1 MDLGTAMGL
10 LAGLLCIVWSIA
22 SAPGGAGFIHI
33 PAMLITLGGMTA
45 ATFIHFT
52 LKQMIGLF
60 SVFKKTLFCKQL
72 VEQELI
78 QKVVNYAAINRRDGA
93 LALEKQLSDAGDSF
107 LVTAL
112 RMVID
117 GQQPEVI
124 EEQLGME
131 IQYLQER
138 HADGKRMLEFMGSAA
153 PAWGM
158 IGTLIGL
165 IQMLRAL
172 DNPSNIGQGMAIALL
187 TTFYGAFMA
196 NLVFLPMAGKLGI
209 RSKKEAT
216 LRQMISEAAMAL
228 ARGDSPTAVRER
240 MQTFVSAKQR
250 GEFKPRI

>member
-1 MDLGTAMGL
+1 
-10 LAGLLCIVWSIA
+10 
-22 SAPGGAGFIHI
+22 
-33 PAMLITLGGMTA
+33 
-45 ATFIHFT
+45 
-52 LKQMIGLF
+52 
-60 SVFKKTLFCKQL
+60 
-72 VEQELI
+72 
-78 QKVVNYAAINRRDGA
+78 
-93 LALEKQLSDAGDSF
+93 
-107 LVTAL
+107 
-112 RMVID
+112 
-117 GQQPEVI
+117 
-124 EEQLGME
+124 ME